1 MISKVTSITPK
12 QIYAEFNK
20 LPKEVKVAIA
30 VLTLLA
36 AGLALVGVR
45 KWLFTA
51 KSVEKIVPFQLASLF
66 PSEAEYSN
74 AAKIRDDIVV
84 KATIASPSK
93 EEVHADVLTRNNKHL
108 EEAKATAI
116 TKGVDSW
123 GNDFVVITFTQN
135 GSTTPHAMYCFLHK
149 EGEKIVPSFEK
160 MEKFDTAENL
170 EVLFKSL
177 IRGDNTDYK
186 LISTADLDT
195 SVDVSSLGEKDC
207 IKKDIFPSEI
217 QSAFG
222 NKIKRINPVFYKS
235 EEERADDVDQPG
247 KLDAIKAQCLAGE
260 TPAKPINLGLDAWGK
275 PFIEVYY
282 ADKKTT
288 QGSIC
293 YIYCVGDTW
302 FIEDEKSS
310 SENAE
315 RIEKIIKGTHI
326 SSKLVD

>member
-1 MISKVTSITPK
+1 MVSKVTSLTPK

-36 AGLALVGVR
+36 AGLAVVGIR
-45 KWLFTA
+45 RWLFTA
-51 KSVEKIVPFQLASLF
+51 KPVEKIVPFQMASLF

-84 KATIASPSK
+84 KSAIASPSK
-93 EEVHADVLTRNNKHL
+93 EEVHADVLRRNNKHL

-135 GSTTPHAMYCFLHK
+135 GSTTAMYCFLHK
-149 EGEKIVPSFEK
+149 EGEKIVPCFEK
-160 MEKFDTAENL
+160 MEGFNPAESL

-177 IRGDNTDYK
+177 IRGDNADYK

-207 IKKDIFPSEI
+207 IKKDSFPFEI

-222 NKIKRINPVFYKS
+222 NKIKRNKS
-235 EEERADDVDQPG
+235 YF
-247 KLDAIKAQCLAGE
+247 L
-260 TPAKPINLGLDAWGK
+260 
-275 PFIEVYY
+275 
-282 ADKKTT
+282 
-288 QGSIC
+288 
-293 YIYCVGDTW
+293 
-302 FIEDEKSS
+302 
-310 SENAE
+310 
-315 RIEKIIKGTHI
+315 
-326 SSKLVD
+326 